1 MKNLDQVLNH
11 PELLL
16 LLLAPIFCILMAAEY
31 LTDKKARQ
39 SSTKFRLRCCRGGVY
54 FCLAAIRIR

>member
-31 LTDKKARQ
+31 LIGQRRGKLTIQ
-39 SSTKFRLRCCRGGVY
+39 TTKLQRWCVTFV
-54 FCLAAIRIR
+54 